1 MVLILLSP
9 LLLLAEH
16 HWELEIS
23 KSELVVGEATLLSY
37 TCYFD
42 SEAYGTSIHMNTPA
56 SNDDYRIEHYK
67 EREKIIND
75 QRQNLFQYVIFPK
88 RSGVI
93 DVVLSAQ
100 MRKTTRQQVEN
111 AVIGR
116 DNVENYQFEKQE
128 DILPLTRLHV
138 KPTSAKLVGDFSL
151 HVSIDKDELSS
162 FEPLHVSISFEGV
175 GNLDQYQPVAFD
187 VKGADVF
194 REEPE
199 QKYRLTPEG
208 FKGTVTQ
215 KFALLSD
222 RNFTLPSFALEVYN
236 PKLGKTERL
245 SFERKTLHVKP
256 AYTKKELLDPPSDE
270 EGFSWQWSWL
280 YYLFTLVL
288 GVLLGWYL
296 HQFWNRPKTK
306 AKDFMQAKDAKTLLT
321 HLALQGGHEKL
332 IEQAQNEQWSFKQI
346 QNALED

>member
-1 MVLILLSP
+1 
-9 LLLLAEH
+9 LAEH
-16 HWELEIS
+16 RWELEIS

-42 SEAYGTSIHMNTPA
+42 SEAYGTSIHMNAPKT
-56 SNDDYRIEHYK
+56 NDDYRIELYK

-75 QRQNLFQYVIFPK
+75 QRQNLFQYIIFPK

-93 DVVLSAQ
+93 DVALSAQ

-116 DNVENYQFEKQE
+116 DNVEDYQFEKRE
-128 DILPLTRLHV
+128 NVLPLATLHV
-138 KPTSAKLVGDFSL
+138 KPSPAKLVGEFSL
-151 HVSIDKDELSS
+151 HVKIDKQELSS

-175 GNLDQYQPVAFD
+175 GNLDQYDPQAFD
-187 VKGADVF
+187 VKNADLF
-194 REEPE
+194 REEPQ

-208 FKGTVTQ
+208 FKGAVTQ

-222 RNFTLPSFALEVYN
+222 SNFTLPSIALEVYN
-236 PKLGKTERL
+236 PKLRQKQHL
-245 SFERKTLHVKP
+245 SFEGKTLHVKP
-256 AYTKKELLDPPSDE
+256 AYTKKELLDPPDDE
-270 EGFSWQWSWL
+270 ALFQWQWSWL
-280 YYLFTLVL
+280 YYIFTLIL

-296 HQFWNRPKTK
+296 HQFWNRPKAK
-306 AKDFMQAKDAKTLLT
+306 AKDVMQAKDVKTLLT